1 VASYIGITERE
12 ALDEFRKAVN
22 GRRPEMAPAAVAPLS
37 ANEKLLLRLLLAN
50 PDAPDALLPG
60 LQEAAALRQVP
71 TRRIFETIFSLHGAG
86 ERIGFNDVH
95 DRLTEDDRALL
106 SAAVLL
112 QESEGAGLSVEQGIA
127 CLRSL
132 QTADIETKRAELKA
146 RVKEAE
152 RAGNLAEAL
161 RLSEELNRVRR
172 TYQAEK

>member
-1 VASYIGITERE
+1 
-12 ALDEFRKAVN
+12 
-22 GRRPEMAPAAVAPLS
+22 
-37 ANEKLLLRLLLAN
+37 
-50 PDAPDALLPG
+50 
-60 LQEAAALRQVP
+60 
-71 TRRIFETIFSLHGAG
+71 
-86 ERIGFNDVH
+86 
-95 DRLTEDDRALL
+95 
-106 SAAVLL
+106 VLL